1 MLLITIDP
9 TIFMIFVVIILF
21 FAKLPNL
28 HIRYPAGGMFYGM
41 SVNFPVVLTLPTK
54 YISYGMKLLIV
65 LRYLK

>member
-1 MLLITIDP
+1 M
-9 TIFMIFVVIILF
+9 FCVF

-54 YISYGMKLLIV
+54 YIFYAACCI
-65 LRYLK
+65 Y

>member
-1 MLLITIDP
+1 
-9 TIFMIFVVIILF
+9 
-21 FAKLPNL
+21 
-28 HIRYPAGGMFYGM
+28 M

>member
-1 MLLITIDP
+1 MILITIDP

-54 YISYGMKLLIV
+54 YIFYAACCI
-65 LRYLK
+65 Y